1 MKPGGFRA
9 ENIKVVGERL
19 LITQQ
24 EGYIIGAGWAWSPD
38 SKQLLFVKRDPKKL
52 ERVLPQDGGP
62 PIDNAPPVTDIW
74 MFDVSTGSSH
84 RIATGNLPEWSIDG
98 NRIFYTRLV
107 SADPGV
113 FRKKIE
119 SADLLG
125 KDKRELVSTFAE
137 GGAAGW
143 LSEDSAIVVRDDIL
157 YLVDLN
163 SNTQKQLS
171 ELRINTRNANDPV
184 VSPDGKKVVFVE
196 EGTHN
201 LWLLN
206 TEENSSYLLT
216 DRFINIRWGLSWSWD
231 SQRVAFGSAFV
242 GWTTFIHIAAADR
255 TAETR
260 IVFEESK
267 IGADSLSLTP
277 EGNVLFF
284 ALGNHVYVV
293 NADGTGLRNITEEI
307 DMPLFRLS
315 PDASKLAVNKC
326 PVPDNCGLYIM
337 DLAGQ

>member
-38 SKQLLFVKRDPKKL
+38 SKQLLFVKRDPQKL
-52 ERVLPQDGGP
+52 ERVLPQKGGP

-107 SADPGV
+107 SADPGM

-163 SNTQKQLS
+163 SDTQKQLS

-206 TEENSSYLLT
+206 TEKNSSYLLT

-231 SQRVAFGSAFV
+231 SQRVAFSSSYGEIAI
-242 GWTTFIHIAAADR
+242 IHIANADR

-260 IVFEESK
+260 IIVKPGRFSPC
-267 IGADSLSLTP
+267 SLSLAP
-277 EGNVLFF
+277 EGDVLF
-284 ALGNHVYVV
+284 LNMGDHVYVV
-293 NADGTGLRNITEEI
+293 NADGTGLRSITEKI
-307 DMPLFRLS
+307 DLTLFRLS
-315 PDASKLAVNKC
+315 PDASKLAINKC

-337 DLAGQ
+337 DLASQ